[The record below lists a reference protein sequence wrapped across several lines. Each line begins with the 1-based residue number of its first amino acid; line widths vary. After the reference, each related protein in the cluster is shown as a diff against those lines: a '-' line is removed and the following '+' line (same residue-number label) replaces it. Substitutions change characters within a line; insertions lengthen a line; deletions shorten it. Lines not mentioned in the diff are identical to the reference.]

1 MSVSLTERKTHWW
14 KKERTEDT
22 KVMPEHVSVHVNTHV
37 TLRVQCEDVTRRTE
51 GGHCDISLFVTFLS
65 PGTLQHKYFWI
76 LWLWNW
82 TVTGQRWLCA
92 SGLLLLK
99 KMDVF
104 QDYLCYSEL
113 SVLQTKKMRINIG
126 QYWTDY
132 QCGRLLRPIFSIFS
146 DYWSMYFLIA
156 D

>member
-1 MSVSLTERKTHWW
+1 
-14 KKERTEDT
+14 
-22 KVMPEHVSVHVNTHV
+22 
-37 TLRVQCEDVTRRTE
+37 
-51 GGHCDISLFVTFLS
+51 
-65 PGTLQHKYFWI
+65 
-76 LWLWNW
+76 
-82 TVTGQRWLCA
+82 
-92 SGLLLLK
+92 
-99 KMDVF
+99 MDVF

-156 D
+156 NKIKQISSWAVMEQPFSASGQHFPI